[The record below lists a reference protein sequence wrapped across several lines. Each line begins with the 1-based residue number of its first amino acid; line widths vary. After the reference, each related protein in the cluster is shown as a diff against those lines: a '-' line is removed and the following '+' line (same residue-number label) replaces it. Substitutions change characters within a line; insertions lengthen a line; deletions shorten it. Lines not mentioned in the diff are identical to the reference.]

1 MNLTLKLQCV
11 ILDTYKRKG
20 IQMINLTSAGTQA
33 TIEHYQNLI
42 QAKQQELDL
51 LVRSLEQWLEYSES
65 AEETQ
70 NP

>member
-1 MNLTLKLQCV
+1 
-11 ILDTYKRKG
+11 
-20 IQMINLTSAGTQA
+20 MINLTSAGTQA